1 MGYSCH
7 TMKRLVWVA
16 DIEQSGTEFDRYRLG
31 EAPPMCVLAVIAAIC
46 DAAHDD
52 GFTFASVGRLV
63 GETGVRAD
71 VVEVIIAELEAVG
84 LVNSRYNARGMRLLE
99 PNASLRPIYR
109 LLGVLGEDA
118 TGADRNKAA

>member
-1 MGYSCH
+1 MR
-7 TMKRLVWVA
+7 RLAWVA
-16 DIEQSGTEFDRYRLG
+16 DMEESGTEVERYQLG

-71 VVEVIIAELEAVG
+71 IVEAIIAELEAVG
-84 LVNSRYNARGMRLLE
+84 LLRLRYNARGLRLLE

-109 LLGVLGEDA
+109 LLGALGS
-118 TGADRNKAA
+118 GAAGVDRAA